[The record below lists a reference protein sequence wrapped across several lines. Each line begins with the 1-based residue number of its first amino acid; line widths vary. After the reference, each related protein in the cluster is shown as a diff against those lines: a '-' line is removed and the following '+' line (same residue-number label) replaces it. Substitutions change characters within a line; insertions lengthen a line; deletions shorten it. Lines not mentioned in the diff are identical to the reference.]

1 MIPGSRERR
10 HGVPALWAIPAGIVG
25 GAVVAA
31 FAGVLSR
38 GVLLDIIAWWP
49 VWFVLG
55 AVVHKA
61 RGRYIGMVRASGLVP
76 LLGVVAAVVFLIAH
90 VQGWALMPSAST
102 RLVGP
107 EPDFARSSLVAQVD
121 GWLRV
126 DGDASFLYEAFPIRW
141 GGPVSLPS
149 AVEQTVEDTI
159 SVTMLPDERDAFQS
173 FRGWDVSLSP
183 APLWELVLGGVV
195 EADLTGLRIT
205 DLDLGG
211 GGRIQ
216 LGPPLRATDIDVRG
230 NYTLVFPAN
239 SAVRVVGEATVP
251 PGWTQDS
258 EGWSSPNAG
267 AGWVVRVAS
276 GATVVVGT
284 QG

>member
-10 HGVPALWAIPAGIVG
+10 SGVPALWAIPAGMVG

-31 FAGVLSR
+31 LAGVLSR
-38 GVLLDIIAWWP
+38 AVLLDVIAWWP
-49 VWFVLG
+49 IWFVLG
-55 AVVHKA
+55 AVAYKA
-61 RGRYIGMVRASGLVP
+61 RGRYLGMVRASGLVP
-76 LLGVVAAVVFLIAH
+76 LLGTAAALVFLVAH

-107 EPDFARSSLVAQVD
+107 EPGYARSSLTAQVD
-121 GWLRV
+121 GWLRI
-126 DGDASFLYEAFPIRW
+126 DGAAQFLYEAFPIRW
-141 GGPVSLPS
+141 GGSVALPT
-149 AVEQTVEDTI
+149 AVEQTVEDSIT
-159 SVTMLPDERDAFQS
+159 VTLRPDERNTFQA

-183 APLWELVLGGVV
+183 APLWEIALGGIV

-211 GGRIQ
+211 GGRVE
-216 LGPPLRATDIDVRG
+216 LGQPLRATDIDVRG
-230 NYTLVFPAN
+230 NFTLVFPAS
-239 SAVRVVGEATVP
+239 SAVRVVGQATVP
-251 PGWTQDS
+251 PDWTQDS
-258 EGWSSPNAG
+258 QGWSSPNAG

-284 QG
+284 EG